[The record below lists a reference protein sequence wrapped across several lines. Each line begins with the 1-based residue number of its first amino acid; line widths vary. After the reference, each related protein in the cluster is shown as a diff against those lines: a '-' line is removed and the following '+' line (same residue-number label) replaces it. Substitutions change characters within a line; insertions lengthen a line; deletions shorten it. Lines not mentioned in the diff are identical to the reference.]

1 MVRQLLKFF
10 FILSSC
16 PLVSRS
22 TRFLGERSGKKKS
35 RVVVFLLDILDG
47 KNASSQVVRTGGR
60 GGMDRARV
68 RDEVSPGEIYEH
80 PSRGGG

>member
-1 MVRQLLKFF
+1 M
-10 FILSSC
+10 
-16 PLVSRS
+16 
-22 TRFLGERSGKKKS
+22 
-35 RVVVFLLDILDG
+35 FLLDILDG
-47 KNASSQVVRTGGR
+47 KNASSQVVRTGER

>member
-1 MVRQLLKFF
+1 MGKMPRH
-10 FILSSC
+10 
-16 PLVSRS
+16 RS
-22 TRFLGERSGKKKS
+22 Y
-35 RVVVFLLDILDG
+35 V
-47 KNASSQVVRTGGR
+47 QVGGN

>member
-16 PLVSRS
+16 PIVSRS
-22 TRFLGERSGKKKS
+22 SRFLGERSRKKKS
-35 RVVVFLLDILDG
+35 RVVFLLDILDG

>member
-16 PLVSRS
+16 PIVSRS

-35 RVVVFLLDILDG
+35 RVVFLLDILDG

>member
-16 PLVSRS
+16 PIVSRS
-22 TRFLGERSGKKKS
+22 SRFLGEQSGKKKS
-35 RVVVFLLDILDG
+35 RVVFLLDILDG